1 MNKNT
6 VTIRPDMNSA
16 SGEIRLSYD
25 QWENG
30 YHALQI
36 IPTQDGMEVDLT
48 GMTAIIQGVKA
59 DGNAILNNCTVTA
72 DDISVD
78 VTEQMTAYPSPYSL
92 DVVLFNAD
100 GTNRETVCRVLL
112 DIRKSVVN
120 EETLTSIP
128 EYTALS
134 NINSAVMATVQAYV
148 DSHGTGAN
156 VRYEAQTLTAAEQ
169 AQARANIGAA
179 KANSIVVDRPTTWAE
194 VQRIVR
200 AGLASQVFSVGDQ
213 LTCKRGTQTL
223 VWDIL

>member
-1 MNKNT
+1 MNKHT

-16 SGEIRLSYD
+16 SGEMRLSYD
-25 QWENG
+25 QWEHG

-48 GMTAIIQGVKA
+48 GMTAIIHGVKA
-59 DGNAILNNCTVTA
+59 DGNAILNNCTVTEEG
-72 DDISVD
+72 ISVD

-156 VRYEAQTLTAAEQ
+156 VRYEAQTLTDAEQ

-179 KANSIVVDRPTTWAE
+179 KANSAASLKAVD
-194 VQRIVR
+194 QSD
-200 AGLASQVFSVGDQ
+200 GKSYSMQ
-213 LTCKRGTQTL
+213 LTIDTDGFPVAAFTT
-223 VWDIL
+223 IE

>member
-1 MNKNT
+1 MDKNT
-6 VTIRPDMNSA
+6 VTIRPDINSA
-16 SGEIRLSYD
+16 SGETRLSYD
-25 QWENG
+25 QWEHG

-78 VTEQMTAYPSPYSL
+78 ITEQMTAYPSPYDL
-92 DVVLFNAD
+92 DVVLFSAD
-100 GTNRETVCRVLL
+100 GTNRETVCRVSL

-134 NINSAVMATVQAYV
+134 NINSAVMATVRAYV

-156 VRYEAQTLTAAEQ
+156 VRYEAQTLTNAEQ

-179 KANSIVVDRPTTWAE
+179 KVNSAASLKAVD
-194 VQRIVR
+194 QSD
-200 AGLASQVFSVGDQ
+200 GKSYSMQ
-213 LTCKRGTQTL
+213 LTIDTDGFPVAAFTT
-223 VWDIL
+223 IE

>member
-16 SGEIRLSYD
+16 SGETILSYD
-25 QWENG
+25 QWEHG

-59 DGNAILNNCTVTA
+59 DGNAILNNCTVTEDA
-72 DDISVD
+72 ISVD

-156 VRYEAQTLTAAEQ
+156 VRYEAQTLTDAEQ
-169 AQARANIGAA
+169 AQARANICAA
-179 KANSIVVDRPTTWAE
+179 KANSAASLKAVD
-194 VQRIVR
+194 QSD
-200 AGLASQVFSVGDQ
+200 GKSYSMQ
-213 LTCKRGTQTL
+213 LTIDTDGFPVAAFTA
-223 VWDIL
+223 IE

>member
-1 MNKNT
+1 MNKHT
-6 VTIRPDMNSA
+6 VTILPDMNSA
-16 SGEIRLSYD
+16 SGEMRLSYD
-25 QWENG
+25 QWEHG

-72 DDISVD
+72 EGISVD

-156 VRYEAQTLTAAEQ
+156 VRYEAQTLTDAEQ

-179 KANSIVVDRPTTWAE
+179 KANSAASLKAVD
-194 VQRIVR
+194 QSD
-200 AGLASQVFSVGDQ
+200 GKSYSMQ
-213 LTCKRGTQTL
+213 LTIDTDGFPVAAFTT
-223 VWDIL
+223 IE